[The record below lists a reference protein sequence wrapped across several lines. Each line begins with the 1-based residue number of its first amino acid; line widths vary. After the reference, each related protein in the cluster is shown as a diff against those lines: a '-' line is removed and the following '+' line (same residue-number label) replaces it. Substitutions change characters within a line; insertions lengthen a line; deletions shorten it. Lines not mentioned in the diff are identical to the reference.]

1 METVHVSYDVRPT
14 RIAFAVPKPDP
25 TSVCVSLLQILHNLG
40 VRLRWLVLVG
50 VRQLENNWSS
60 RWARVGDGLMIHR
73 SVVRIHPGP
82 PIQRRT
88 FSEVFFASATTPEPA
103 SDAGFGHM
111 EASTRLPAKAQQTA
125 PRAVLVKSYLSP
137 NMGF

>member
-1 METVHVSYDVRPT
+1 MMETVHVSYDVRPT

-60 RWARVGDGLMIHR
+60 RWARVGDGLIIRR
-73 SVVRIHPGP
+73 SVVRIHLGP
-82 PIQRRT
+82 PT
-88 FSEVFFASATTPEPA
+88 APTAFPKPVLHSATRPEPA
-103 SDAGFGHM
+103 SYAGSMHLAI
-111 EASTRLPAKAQQTA
+111 ASHASREVA
-125 PRAVLVKSYLSP
+125 
-137 NMGF
+137 